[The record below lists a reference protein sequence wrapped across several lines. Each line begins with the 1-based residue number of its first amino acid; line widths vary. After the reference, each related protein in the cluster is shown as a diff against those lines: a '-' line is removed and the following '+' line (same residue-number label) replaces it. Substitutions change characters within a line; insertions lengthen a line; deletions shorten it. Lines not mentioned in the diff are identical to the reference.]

1 MTTQHHGSPF
11 DRGHADAYYGRPE
24 DPHYKDNGHRI
35 EKTYMTPAQVDEYYA
50 GYEQAIKYGDQ
61 KDWGE
66 ES

>member
-1 MTTQHHGSPF
+1 MTAQHHGSPF

-35 EKTYMTPAQVDEYYA
+35 EKTDMTPAQVNEYYA
-50 GYEQAIKYGDQ
+50 GYEQAIRYGDQ

-66 ES
+66 EV

>member
-1 MTTQHHGSPF
+1 MTDRYLGGPF

-35 EKTYMTPAQVDEYYA
+35 EKTDMTPAQVDEYYA
-50 GYEQAIKYGDQ
+50 GYEQAIRYGEH